1 MASLNS
7 LKLDDIYFY
16 TTIRKRI
23 SLNPRYLDENF
34 TSYIEKIVKNTIEG
48 RCIKEGYVVPN
59 TVIILKRSIGNMN
72 NNQFNGNVVFDV
84 TIGAKV
90 CNIPV
95 NCVIKANIKKLN
107 KLGILAELG
116 PLMIIV
122 PKEIHQNKE
131 PFKDINIG
139 DEIDLLVIGKTFN
152 LNSKIISVYAKL
164 NSEAKK
170 KITIQVRKG
179 VDKHK
184 NTDKFT
190 ASESIIPENT
200 DIIESDSDVDIDD
213 EVESE
218 NENSNSNSGSDSD
231 SENLDDIDELGEVD
245 EELDDDLDD
254 KQIQIDEVES
264 LSDEEEDDEEDDE
277 EEEDEDGNE
286 DVDDE

>member
-1 MASLNS
+1 MTSLSSN
-7 LKLDDIYFY
+7 DIYFY
-16 TTIRKRI
+16 ATIQKRI

-48 RCIKEGYVVPN
+48 HCIKEGYIVPN

-72 NNQFNGNVVFDV
+72 NNQFNGNVIFDV

-95 NCVIKANIKKLN
+95 NCVIKANIKKVN

-122 PKEIHQNKE
+122 PKEIHQNKD
-131 PFKDINIG
+131 PFKDMNIG

-170 KITIQVRKG
+170 KITIQVRKSS
-179 VDKHK
+179 DKHK
-184 NTDKFT
+184 NMNKLT
-190 ASESIIPENT
+190 ALESIIPDDT
-200 DIIESDSDVDIDD
+200 TIIESDSDKDIDD
-213 EVESE
+213 EIESE
-218 NENSNSNSGSDSD
+218 NENSNSESGSDSGSD
-231 SENLDDIDELGEVD
+231 NLDDIDELGEVD
-245 EELDDDLDD
+245 EELDDDLGD
-254 KQIQIDEVES
+254 KNINIDEVES
-264 LSDEEEDDEEDDE
+264 LSDEDDEDEDEEEDDEEGED
-277 EEEDEDGNE
+277 EEDED
-286 DVDDE
+286 

>member
-1 MASLNS
+1 MAS

-16 TTIRKRI
+16 TTIKKRI

-34 TSYIEKIVKNTIEG
+34 TAYIEKIIKNTIEG

-84 TIGAKV
+84 TIGAKI

-184 NTDKFT
+184 NMNKFT
-190 ASESIIPENT
+190 ASESIIPEDT

-213 EVESE
+213 EIESE
-218 NENSNSNSGSDSD
+218 NEDSNSDSGSESN

-264 LSDEEEDDEEDDE
+264 LNDEDEDDEDDEDDE
-277 EEEDEDGNE
+277 GEDEDV